1 MGGVVL
7 GMIAFGAVNLLRKI
21 SLTGIIVAA
30 VRMVG
35 LVTIFLTTTICCIQQ
50 REVCPI

>member
-21 SLTGIIVAA
+21 SLAGTTVTA

-35 LVTIFLTTTICCIQQ
+35 PVTIFLTTTICCILL